1 MLKKTI
7 KYTDYDGNQREE
19 EFLFNMSKADV
30 IEWLVTNGDYTYDKL
45 IDQMSKK
52 RDGKAI
58 MGVFK
63 DLIYRSYGEKSVD
76 GRRFIKSQEVKD
88 NFMETEA
95 YSELFVELITDAK
108 KAAEFLNAVIPK
120 DLSDLVSETIA
131 KNPDAT
137 PEQLKEILGSTD
149 GEVVALPGAKNA

>member
-1 MLKKTI
+1 MLKKVI
-7 KYTDYDGNQREE
+7 KFTDYDGNQREE
-19 EFLFNMSKADV
+19 EFFFHMNKAEV

-76 GRRFIKSQEVKD
+76 GRRFVKSQEVKD

-95 YSELFVELITDAK
+95 YSELFVELVTDAK
-108 KAAEFLNAVIPK
+108 KAADFLNGVIPK

-131 KNPDAT
+131 KNPGAT
-137 PEQLKEILGSTD
+137 PEELKEIIASDGSN
-149 GEVVALPGAKNA
+149 VVTLPEKNA